1 MDNQKQYI
9 QDCNDVVY
17 KVMPSHYLKLSP
29 WNDGEDRRVMEKD
42 INGYKYISYKNACMI
57 VNTQFANKTEK
68 WKHNGKE
75 YVATKI
81 NEDKSIDEYT
91 ALISMLPNHKAIIHD
106 SKNIMRNI
114 QDEMSLTISSED
126 NSSELKMIKHKGKI
140 YYILLLNKP
149 CSRVKAYNLF
159 GEFVQWVG
167 IKDCK
172 PIFCETDKKYI

>member
-1 MDNQKQYI
+1 MDDQRQYI
-9 QDCNDVVY
+9 QTDDENVY
-17 KVMPSHYLKLSP
+17 KVMSTHYLKLSP

-57 VNTQFANKTEK
+57 INNQFANKTEK
-68 WKHNGKE
+68 WTHNGKE
-75 YVATKI
+75 YVASKI
-81 NEDKSIDEYT
+81 NEDKSVDEYT
-91 ALISMLPNHKAIIHD
+91 ALISMLPNHKAILHD
-106 SKNIMRNI
+106 SKNLMKHFK
-114 QDEMSLTISSED
+114 DEMSLTITSED
-126 NSSELKMIKHKGKI
+126 NSTELKMVKHKGKI

-172 PIFCETDKKYI
+172 PIFCETTKKYI